1 MILTDKNDTER
12 TMKKSLFTKRKT
24 VILFAIIAMFSWGC
38 AFPFICRPYVPMYDR
53 KPENIRS

>member
-24 VILFAIIAMFSWGC
+24 VILFVKIVMFS
-38 AFPFICRPYVPMYDR
+38 
-53 KPENIRS
+53 

>member
-24 VILFAIIAMFSWGC
+24 VILFAIISMFSWGC
-38 AFPFICRPYVPMYDR
+38 AFPYIKLGM
-53 KPENIRS
+53 K